1 MIRTALA
8 IALALPLVA
17 APAAAEPAQPPVL
30 QGVGLEDHVGAR
42 IPLELPFTEVGAR
55 RVRLGDYFADGKPVV
70 MVLAYV
76 RCKMLCS
83 LVLQA
88 TVDAVR
94 AMPLEVGRDYRLITV
109 SIDPDEEAADAA
121 RRRAEL
127 LARIGHPDQPERWT
141 YLVGA
146 ERPIRALA
154 DRLGFRYRRD
164 PATEQFAHPA
174 VIFVISPDGT
184 IARTFQGISPSPDA
198 IAAALRRAA
207 SGRIVDEPVNASIAE
222 RVLSCFRFDPAARA
236 HRALI
241 DRYLRIGGGIL
252 VLAVASS
259 IAGLLQWERRRRRRP

>member
-1 MIRTALA
+1 MIRP
-8 IALALPLVA
+8 ALALALALA
-17 APAAAEPAQPPVL
+17 AVPAAAEPPQPPAL
-30 QGVGLEDHVGAR
+30 QGVGVEDHVGAR
-42 IPLELPFTEVGAR
+42 LPLDLPFTEVGGQ
-55 RVRLGDYFADGKPVV
+55 RVRLGDYFGDGKPVV
-70 MVLAYV
+70 MVLAYM

-109 SIDPDEEAADAA
+109 SIDPDEEMADAA

-127 LARIGHPDQPERWT
+127 LARIGRPDQVDRWT

-164 PATEQFAHPA
+164 PASEQFAHPA
-174 VIFVISPDGT
+174 VIFVVAPDGT
-184 IARTFQGISPSPDA
+184 IARYFQGISPSPDA
-198 IAAALRRAA
+198 IAAALRAGSGSRAA
-207 SGRIVDEPVNASIAE
+207 SRPIADESTAE

-241 DRYLRIGGGIL
+241 DRTLRIGGGLTVLALAALVASL
-252 VLAVASS
+252 VLRD
-259 IAGLLQWERRRRRRP
+259 LRRRRQP

>member
-1 MIRTALA
+1 MIRP
-8 IALALPLVA
+8 ALALAALAALA
-17 APAAAEPAQPPVL
+17 APAAAEPPQPPAL
-30 QGVGLEDHVGAR
+30 QGVGIENRVGAR
-42 IPLELPFTEVGAR
+42 IPLDLPFTEVGAR
-55 RVRLGDYFADGKPVV
+55 RVRLADYFRDGKPVL

-121 RRRAEL
+121 RRRADL

-146 ERPIRALA
+146 ERPIHALA
-154 DRLGFRYRRD
+154 DRLGFRYRWD
-164 PATEQFAHPA
+164 PGSEQFAHPA
-174 VIFVISPDGT
+174 VIFVLAPDGT
-184 IARTFQGISPSPDA
+184 IARYFQGISPSPDA

-207 SGRIVDEPVNASIAE
+207 SGDPVVAESIAE

-241 DRYLRIGGGIL
+241 DRYLRIGGALI

-259 IAGLLQWERRRRRRP
+259 VAGLLLWERRRRRRS

>member
-1 MIRTALA
+1 MIRMLRPALA
-8 IALALPLVA
+8 IALALAA
-17 APAAAEPAQPPVL
+17 APAVAEPAQPPAL
-30 QGVGLEDHVGAR
+30 QGVGVEDHVGTR
-42 IPLELPFTEVGAR
+42 LPLDLPFTEVGGR
-55 RVRLGDYFADGKPVV
+55 RVRLGDYFGDGKPVV

-109 SIDPDEEAADAA
+109 SIDPDEEMADAE

-127 LARIGHPDQPERWT
+127 VARIGRPDQPDRWT

-146 ERPIRALA
+146 ERPIHALA
-154 DRLGFRYRRD
+154 DRLGFRYRWD
-164 PATEQFAHPA
+164 PGTEQFAHPA
-174 VIFVISPDGT
+174 VIFVIAPDGT
-184 IARTFQGISPSPDA
+184 IARTFQGISASPGDL
-198 IAAALRRAA
+198 AAALRRAA
-207 SGRIVDEPVNASIAE
+207 SGVIVDESIAD

-241 DRYLRIGGGIL
+241 DRTLRIGGALI
-252 VLAVASS
+252 VLAVAVLVAS
-259 IAGLLQWERRRRRRP
+259 LVVRDLRRRRLP

>member
-1 MIRTALA
+1 MIRPALA
-8 IALALPLVA
+8 VALALAA
-17 APAAAEPAQPPVL
+17 APAAAEPAQPPAL
-30 QGVGLEDHVGAR
+30 QGVGIEDHVGTR
-42 IPLELPFTEVGAR
+42 IPLDLPFTEVGGR
-55 RVRLGDYFADGKPVV
+55 RVRLGDYFNDGKPVV

-83 LVLQA
+83 LVLET

-109 SIDPDEEAADAA
+109 SIDPDEEAAGAA
-121 RRRAEL
+121 QRRAEL
-127 LARIGHPDQPERWT
+127 LARIGHPGQPERWT

-154 DRLGFRYRRD
+154 DRLGFHYRWD
-164 PATEQFAHPA
+164 PNTEQFAHPA
-174 VIFVISPDGT
+174 VIFVLAPDGT
-184 IARTFQGISPSPDA
+184 IARYFQGISPPPDA

-207 SGRIVDEPVNASIAE
+207 SGSISGPKSDESLAE

-241 DRYLRIGGGIL
+241 DRYLRIGGAII
-252 VLAVASS
+252 VLALAGAV
-259 IAGLLQWERRRRRRP
+259 AGLLRWERRRRRRP

>member
-1 MIRTALA
+1 VIRPALA
-8 IALALPLVA
+8 VALALVA
-17 APAAAEPAQPPVL
+17 APAAVVAEPAPPPAV
-30 QGVGLEDHVGAR
+30 QGVGVDDHAGAR
-42 IPLELPFTEVGAR
+42 IPLDLPFTEVGAR
-55 RVRLGDYFADGKPVV
+55 RVRLGDYFGDGKPVL

-76 RCKMLCS
+76 RCRMLCS

-127 LARIGHPDQPERWT
+127 LARIGRPDQPERWT

-164 PATEQFAHPA
+164 PRTEQFAHPA
-174 VIFVISPDGT
+174 VIFVLAPDGT
-184 IARTFQGISPSPDA
+184 IARYFQGISPSPAD

-207 SGRIVDEPVNASIAE
+207 SGPVVAEPIAE

-241 DRYLRIGGGIL
+241 DRWLRIGGASV
-252 VLAVASS
+252 VLAVAVAV
-259 IAGLLQWERRRRRRP
+259 AGLLRWERRRRRRP

>member
-1 MIRTALA
+1 MIRPALVA
-8 IALALPLVA
+8 AVALGA

-30 QGVGLEDHVGAR
+30 QGIGVEDHVGAR
-42 IPLELPFTEVGAR
+42 LPLDLPFTEVGAR
-55 RVRLGDYFADGKPVV
+55 RVRLGDYFGDGKPAV

-109 SIDPDEEAADAA
+109 SIDPDEEMADAA
-121 RRRAEL
+121 QRRADL
-127 LARIGHPDQPERWT
+127 VTRIGHADQPERWT

-146 ERPIRALA
+146 ERPIHALA
-154 DRLGFRYRRD
+154 DALGFRYRWD
-164 PATEQFAHPA
+164 PHTEQFAHPA
-174 VIFVISPDGT
+174 AIFVIAPDGT
-184 IARTFQGISPSPDA
+184 IARIFQGISPSPGDL
-198 IAAALRRAA
+198 AAALRRAV
-207 SGRIVDEPVNASIAE
+207 SGPVVAEPIAE

-241 DRYLRIGGGIL
+241 DRTLQIGGGL
-252 VLAVASS
+252 VVLAVATLVT
-259 IAGLLQWERRRRRRP
+259 GLVVLDLRRRRRA